1 VSGTTKC
8 TEQSTTNQ
16 KHESKPATRLNNDEH
31 ELNKATEKQRL
42 RL

>member
-8 TEQSTTNQ
+8 TEKSTTNQ
-16 KHESKPATRLNNDEH
+16 KHKSKPATRCNHDEH
-31 ELNKATEKQRL
+31 ELNKATDKRKL